1 MALGLVEMIRP
12 PSQDDHRFRQTVRLG
27 EIIDDCA
34 ADLLFQRQVEKL
46 HELGPR
52 AYDPAE
58 LRVFIEAS
66 RRRSTSDPGPEAVQ

>member
-1 MALGLVEMIRP
+1 MTRRH
-12 PSQDDHRFRQTVRLG
+12 HRHKGHTGHAQRLG
-27 EIIDDCA
+27 DVVDDLVD
-34 ADLLFQRQVEKL
+34 DLWFQRQVEKL